1 MTSTPGPMS
10 LYFHIHLVS
19 DSTGETLVNTMKAS
33 IAQFERV
40 IPIEHLYALVRSERQ
55 LERVLSSIEDAPG
68 MVIFTMV
75 DEKMRRRLEQRCAE
89 LNTPCIAV
97 LDPLLAAMS
106 RSLGATMSFKTGAQH
121 HLDADYYRRMDAL
134 NFAMAHDDGQ
144 HHEELNEAEVV
155 LVGVSR
161 TSKTPTTIYLA
172 HRGVKAANVPLVFG
186 QDLPPVFDRMNRP
199 LVVGLTATPDRLIQ
213 IRRNRLLAFNETR
226 PTSYVEEDSVR
237 KEIVAA
243 KRLFEKRSW
252 PVIDVTRR
260 SVEET
265 AAKIINLW
273 NEHQVGTPR

>member
-1 MTSTPGPMS
+1 
-10 LYFHIHLVS
+10 
-19 DSTGETLVNTMKAS
+19 
-33 IAQFERV
+33 
-40 IPIEHLYALVRSERQ
+40 
-55 LERVLSSIEDAPG
+55 
-68 MVIFTMV
+68 
-75 DEKMRRRLEQRCAE
+75 
-89 LNTPCIAV
+89 
-97 LDPLLAAMS
+97 
-106 RSLGATMSFKTGAQH
+106 
-121 HLDADYYRRMDAL
+121 
-134 NFAMAHDDGQ
+134 
-144 HHEELNEAEVV
+144 V